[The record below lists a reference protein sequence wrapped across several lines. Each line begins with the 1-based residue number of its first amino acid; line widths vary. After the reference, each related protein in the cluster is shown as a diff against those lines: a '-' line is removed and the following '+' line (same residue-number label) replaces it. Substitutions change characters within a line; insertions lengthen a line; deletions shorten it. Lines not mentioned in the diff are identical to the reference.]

1 MSELNTIDKADLSS
15 QEKESA
21 KAHGKCM
28 LNRRKFLMY
37 SGGTAAAASTVSITL
52 FAGTAQAETR
62 QARVQ
67 GYPRQLVAKLSELKD
82 HTPVNFNYPDEGKNS
97 QAMIVKMGDVQA
109 GGGVGAKR
117 DVVAFSYMC
126 THQGG
131 PMQTTYKHV
140 GDQRVMGQCPLHLS
154 TYDLRRHGIIVSGQA
169 YQSLP
174 QVLLEV
180 EGDNVYA
187 VGIMGLLFGRQ
198 ENVSA

>member
-1 MSELNTIDKADLSS
+1 MSEVNTIEKEALS
-15 QEKESA
+15 EKESA
-21 KAHGKCM
+21 QAHGKCM

-37 SGGTAAAASTVSITL
+37 SGSTAAAASTISITL

-67 GYPRQLVAKLSELKD
+67 GYPRKKIANLSQLKD
-82 HTPVNFNYPDEGKNS
+82 HQPVSFNYPDEGKNT
-97 QAMIVKMGDVQA
+97 QAMIVKMGGVQA
-109 GGGVGAKR
+109 GGGVGSQR

-131 PMQTTYKHV
+131 PLHNTYKHV

-180 EGDNVYA
+180 EGDDVYA

-198 ENVSA
+198 DNLSA

>member
-1 MSELNTIDKADLSS
+1 MSELTTNTGEEAKKD
-15 QEKESA
+15 ESA
-21 KAHGKCM
+21 QAHGKCM

-37 SGGTAAAASTVSITL
+37 SGSTAAAASTVSISL

-62 QARVQ
+62 KARVQ
-67 GYPRQLVAKLSELKD
+67 GYPRKKIATLSQLKD
-82 HTPVNFNYPDEGKNS
+82 HEPVSFNYPDEGKNS
-97 QAMIVKMGDVQA
+97 QAMIVKMGGVQA
-109 GGGVGAKR
+109 GGGVGGQR

-131 PMQTTYKHV
+131 PMQSTYKHV

-180 EGDNVYA
+180 QGDDVYA

-198 ENVSA
+198 DNLSA